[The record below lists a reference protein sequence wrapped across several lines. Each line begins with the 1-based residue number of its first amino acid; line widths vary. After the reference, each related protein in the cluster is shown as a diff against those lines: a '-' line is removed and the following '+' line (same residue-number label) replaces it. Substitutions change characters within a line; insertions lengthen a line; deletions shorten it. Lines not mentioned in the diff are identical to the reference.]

1 MRIGLEILRDQ
12 PSKAKN
18 WGRCALLCNQAS
30 LTSDFTPTWTVLQ
43 QLLGK
48 RLVALFG
55 PQHGLEATVQDN
67 MIETAHSSHSGTGLP
82 VYSLYSETREPTA
95 DMLKD
100 VDTILI
106 DIQIVGCRVYTFK
119 YTIAAC
125 LRAAKKHG
133 KRVVVLDRPNP
144 LGGVN
149 VEGRVLDLDATSF
162 VGEFA
167 IPMRH
172 GMTPAESARLFNAQ
186 IGADLE
192 CVALEEWSP
201 DFMWHQTGRDWII
214 TSPNLPTIP
223 SVYVYPGTVM
233 LEGTNISEG
242 RGTGL
247 PFQFVGA
254 PYIKSSQEFSD
265 RVRSLYGPGA
275 EIVLRPT
282 EFQPTSQKWT
292 GQPCRGAQI
301 HVVQPERLRSFDLGL
316 AVVRAAIELG
326 GDEYR
331 WKEPPYEYDLVTL
344 PMKLIIGSQ
353 KADQKFLANDFSV
366 RDRFWHEG
374 IAAYINRVEPFLIY
388 PRKMQQQA

>member
-1 MRIGLEILRDQ
+1 MRLGLEILRDQ
-12 PSKAKN
+12 PERALD

-30 LTSDFTPTWTVLQ
+30 LTADYTPAWTVLQ
-43 QLLGK
+43 KILGD
-48 RLVALFG
+48 RLVVLFG

-67 MIETAHSSHSGTGLP
+67 MIETGHSRHAATGLP

-95 DMLKD
+95 EMLSG
-100 VDTILI
+100 VDTIVI

-125 LRAAKKHG
+125 LRAAKKLG

-144 LGGVN
+144 MGGVH

-172 GMTPAESARLFNAQ
+172 GMTPAESARLFNQQ

-192 CVALEEWSP
+192 WIGLEGWSP
-201 DFMWHQTGRDWII
+201 EHMWDQTGREWII
-214 TSPNLPTIP
+214 TSPNLPTSP
-223 SVYVYPGTVM
+223 AVYVYPGTVM

-242 RGTGL
+242 RGTCL

-254 PYIKSSQEFSD
+254 PYIRSSQEFAD
-265 RVRSLYGPGA
+265 RLRVLYGPGD
-275 EIVLRPT
+275 EVFFRPT
-282 EFQPTSQKWT
+282 EFQPTSQKWS

-301 HVVQPERLRSFDLGL
+301 HVRNAARLRSYELGL
-316 AVVRAAIELG
+316 AVVRAAMELG
-326 GDEYR
+326 ADQYR

-353 KADQKFLANDFSV
+353 KADQKFLARDFSV
-366 RDRFWHEG
+366 KDAFWHEG
-374 IAAYINRVEPFLIY
+374 LGEYIKRVEPCLIY
-388 PRKMQQQA
+388 PRKMKPL

>member
-1 MRIGLEILRDQ
+1 MRLGLEILRDR
-12 PSKAKN
+12 PEKAKG

-30 LTSDFTPTWTVLQ
+30 LAADYTPAWTVLQ
-43 QLLGK
+43 KLLGD
-48 RLVALFG
+48 RLVVLFG

-67 MIETAHSSHSGTGLP
+67 MIETSHSRHAATGLP

-95 DMLKD
+95 AMLSG
-100 VDTILI
+100 VDTIII

-125 LRAAKKHG
+125 LRAAKKLG
-133 KRVVVLDRPNP
+133 KRVVILDRPNP
-144 LGGVN
+144 LGGVH

-172 GMTPAESARLFNAQ
+172 GMTAAEAARLFNQQ
-186 IGADLE
+186 IGAELE
-192 CVALEEWSP
+192 CVALEGWSS
-201 DFMWHQTGRDWII
+201 DHMWDQNKREWII
-214 TSPNLPTIP
+214 TSPNLPTSP
-223 SVYVYPGTVM
+223 AVYVYPGTVM

-254 PYIKSSQEFSD
+254 PYIASSQAFAD
-265 RVRSLYGPGA
+265 RVRAIYGQGDD
-275 EIVLRPT
+275 VFLRPT
-282 EFQPTSQKWT
+282 EFQPTSQKWM
-292 GQPCRGAQI
+292 GQSCRGVQI
-301 HVVQPERLRSFDLGL
+301 HVRDAAKVRSYELGL

-326 GDEYR
+326 GDQYR
-331 WKEPPYEYDLVTL
+331 WKEPPYEYDHVTL

-353 KADQKFLANDFSV
+353 KADQKFLARDFSV
-366 RDRFWHEG
+366 KDSFWHEG
-374 IAAYINRVEPFLIY
+374 LVEYIKRVEPHLIY
-388 PRKMQQQA
+388 PRKMKPL